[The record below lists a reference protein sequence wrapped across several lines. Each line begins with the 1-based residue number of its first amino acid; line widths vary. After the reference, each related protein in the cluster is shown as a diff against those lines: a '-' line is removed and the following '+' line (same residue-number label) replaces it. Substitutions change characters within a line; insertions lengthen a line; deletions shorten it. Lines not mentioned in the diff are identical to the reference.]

1 MSRLVPR
8 IAIVLIVLGVLVAGA
23 AWYLLGRNGPVMAY
37 RTAPVKRGDLLV
49 SISATGTVEPE
60 EVIDVGA
67 QVAGQIMSFGKDAG
81 GRTVDYGSAVEAGT
95 VLAKIDDSLY
105 AADAAQAEAQVQSGR
120 AALQRAESDLGQLR
134 AKLQQAERDW
144 RRAQKLG
151 PSEALA
157 EASYDAYKSA
167 YESAAAN
174 LAVGQAAILQARA
187 GLAQAE
193 ALRRRAQRNLSYC
206 TITSP
211 VKGVIIDRRV
221 NIGQTVVASL
231 NAPSLFL
238 IAKDLKRMQVW
249 VAVNEADIGKI
260 QPGQPVTFTVDAFP
274 GETFRGEVGKVR
286 LNASMTQ
293 NVVTYTVEIVTDNSN
308 GRLLPYLTANVQ
320 FELNRRGNVFL
331 VPNAALRWKP
341 APDQVAPE
349 FREASSRSGEG
360 KEKEGRR
367 PAAGEAAA
375 PGEPANRAEL
385 WQPEGDSV
393 RPLAVQVGLS
403 DGTLTEVAG
412 EQLADGLMVVTGV
425 QQQASAK
432 TATSTPFAPSF
443 SRGGGTA
450 GGGRP
455 R

>member
-1 MSRLVPR
+1 
-8 IAIVLIVLGVLVAGA
+8 
-23 AWYLLGRNGPVMAY
+23 
-37 RTAPVKRGDLLV
+37 
-49 SISATGTVEPE
+49 
-60 EVIDVGA
+60 
-67 QVAGQIMSFGKDAG
+67 
-81 GRTVDYGSAVEAGT
+81 
-95 VLAKIDDSLY
+95 
-105 AADAAQAEAQVQSGR
+105 VQSGR

-157 EASYDAYKSA
+157 EASFDAYKSA

-174 LAVGQAAILQARA
+174 LAVGEAAILQAKA

-260 QPGQPVTFTVDAFP
+260 HPGQTVTFTVDAFP

-320 FELNRRGNVFL
+320 FELNRRADVFL

-341 APDQVAPE
+341 TPDQVAPE
-349 FREASSRSGEG
+349 FREALSRSGEG
-360 KEKEGRR
+360 KEKAKEGRR
-367 PAAGEAAA
+367 PVAGEAAA
-375 PGEPANRAEL
+375 SGELSVRAEL
-385 WQPEGDSV
+385 WRLEGETVQPLSV
-393 RPLAVQVGLS
+393 RVGLS
-403 DGTLTEVAG
+403 DGTQTEVAG
-412 EQLADGLMVVTGV
+412 EALADGLLVVTGV
-425 QQQASAK
+425 QPQAGAK
-432 TATSTPFAPSF
+432 TDTSNPFAPSF
-443 SRGGGTA
+443 SRGGGAA